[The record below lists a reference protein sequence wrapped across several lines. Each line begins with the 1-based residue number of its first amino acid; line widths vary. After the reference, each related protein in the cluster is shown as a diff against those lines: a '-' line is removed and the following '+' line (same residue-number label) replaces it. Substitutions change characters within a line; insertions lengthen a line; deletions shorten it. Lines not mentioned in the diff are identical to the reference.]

1 MEDTIIE
8 KIKLD
13 IDERKISYQKE
24 LQKIK
29 EEKNLLGYIKG
40 ILEITKNN
48 VSNFPYYDSDDLET
62 ADAALDFDVM
72 LKYTL
77 KEDSI
82 IASFKSEIKN
92 LYYLEKIGYKHA
104 EQYLETKAKLEEY
117 HKKIEAAYQELI
129 ANDTLKK
136 VIIKHEEVISKLDYL
151 KDKLEADEELR
162 IDEVASFYKCLQC
175 ANLSEKEKTSILVS
189 MFEKNIDKEQSYLN
203 NLHFFGRARKIQEK
217 KFAMTF
223 SEQELSLLQN
233 TLLNCL
239 EKIENLPI
247 IIHFPITRL
256 DNKVVSIDSRKI
268 VTTSVLDDKAKKILN
283 IIKNP
288 SNKKTS
294 TVGVP
299 RFLLVDNE

>member
-1 MEDTIIE
+1 MNDTIIE

-13 IDERKISYQKE
+13 IEERKNSYQKE

-40 ILEITKNN
+40 ILEITENN
-48 VSNFPYYDSDDLET
+48 VSNFPYYDSRDPET

-117 HKKIEAAYQELI
+117 HKKIEAAYRELI

-136 VIIKHEEVISKLDYL
+136 AITKQEKIIAKLDYL
-151 KDKLEADEELR
+151 KSKLESDEELGS
-162 IDEVASFYKCLQC
+162 DEVASFYQCLHC
-175 ANLSEKEKTSILVS
+175 ANLSEKEKTSVLVS
-189 MFEKNIDKEQSYLN
+189 VFEKNIYKEKSYLD
-203 NLHFFGRARKIQEK
+203 NLWYLGHVRNGQQKKIV
-217 KFAMTF
+217 MSF
-223 SEQELSLLQN
+223 SEEELKLLHD
-233 TLLNCL
+233 TLLRCR
-239 EKIENLPI
+239 ERIENLSV
-247 IIHFPITRL
+247 IIHFPIARL
-256 DNKVVSIDSRKI
+256 DHKVDHVDSRKT
-268 VTTSVLDDKAKKILN
+268 VVSNDKTGKILN
-283 IIKNP
+283 IMKNSP
-288 SNKKTS
+288 NKDVS
-294 TVGVP
+294 TTLSP
-299 RFLLVDNE
+299 RFLLVNNE

>member
-1 MEDTIIE
+1 MNDTIIE

-13 IDERKISYQKE
+13 IEERKNSYQKE

-40 ILEITKNN
+40 ILEITENN
-48 VSNFPYYDSDDLET
+48 VSNFPYYDSRDPET

-117 HKKIEAAYQELI
+117 HKKIEAAYRELI

-136 VIIKHEEVISKLDYL
+136 AITKQEKIIAKLDYL
-151 KDKLEADEELR
+151 KSKLESDEELGS
-162 IDEVASFYKCLQC
+162 DEVASFYQCLHC
-175 ANLSEKEKTSILVS
+175 ANLSEKEKTSVLVS
-189 MFEKNIDKEQSYLN
+189 VFEKNIYKEKSYLD
-203 NLHFFGRARKIQEK
+203 NLWYLGHVRNGQQKKIV
-217 KFAMTF
+217 MSF
-223 SEQELSLLQN
+223 SEEELKLLHD
-233 TLLNCL
+233 TLLRCR
-239 EKIENLPI
+239 ERIENLSV
-247 IIHFPITRL
+247 IIHFPIARL
-256 DNKVVSIDSRKI
+256 DHKVDHVDSRKT
-268 VTTSVLDDKAKKILN
+268 VVSNDKTGKILN
-283 IIKNP
+283 IMKNSP
-288 SNKKTS
+288 NKDVS
-294 TVGVP
+294 TTLSP
-299 RFLLVDNE
+299 RYILVNNE

>member
-1 MEDTIIE
+1 MNDTIIE

-13 IDERKISYQKE
+13 IEERKNSYQKE

-40 ILEITKNN
+40 ILEITENN
-48 VSNFPYYDSDDLET
+48 VSNFPYYDSRDPET

-117 HKKIEAAYQELI
+117 HKKIEAAYRELI

-136 VIIKHEEVISKLDYL
+136 AITKQEEIIAKLDYL
-151 KDKLEADEELR
+151 KSKLESDEELGS
-162 IDEVASFYKCLQC
+162 DEVASFYQCLHC
-175 ANLSEKEKTSILVS
+175 ANLSEKEKTSVLVS
-189 MFEKNIDKEQSYLN
+189 VFEKNIYKEKSYLD
-203 NLHFFGRARKIQEK
+203 NLWYLGHVRNKKKKKIV
-217 KFAMTF
+217 MSF
-223 SEQELSLLQN
+223 SEEELKLLHD
-233 TLLNCL
+233 TLLRCR
-239 EKIENLPI
+239 ERIENLSV
-247 IIHFPITRL
+247 IIHFPIARL
-256 DNKVVSIDSRKI
+256 DHKVDHVDSRKT
-268 VTTSVLDDKAKKILN
+268 VVSNDKTGKILN
-283 IIKNP
+283 IMKNSP
-288 SNKKTS
+288 NKDVS
-294 TVGVP
+294 TTLSP
-299 RFLLVDNE
+299 RFLLVNNE